1 MSVLDGLRAIIVK
14 TQSTLAVQAVGPEAT
29 EINVSFGDLL
39 MGDDEPGA
47 EDGFGKD
54 IQDGV
59 GDGLAIDREV
69 ASSIS
74 NTPDTMCR

>member
-1 MSVLDGLRAIIVK
+1 MVDELRAVIVK

-29 EINVSFGDLL
+29 EINVSLGDLL

-47 EDGFGKD
+47 EDGLGKD

-59 GDGLAIDREV
+59 GDDLAIDGEV

-74 NTPDTMCR
+74 NTPDTKSR